1 MTSLKNGQNF
11 VCNFV
16 LGARWRN
23 FVREALVV
31 FLTRKHL
38 GRTKKREGGVPEKK
52 HSGEQKKG
60 ATNVFSCL
68 FVHDVLEVFFCV
80 TPPSVSSS
88 WCDWVKGWFS
98 PSTSG
103 SFLQTWAHPS
113 RRTKSEAPK
122 SGHMV
127 YMEATSVS
135 SSSLCVFFVWKAWR
149 ESAVDMIQS
158 WSWGSA
164 K

>member
-68 FVHDVLEVFFCV
+68 FVHDVLEFFFCV
-80 TPPSVSSS
+80 TPPSVSS
-88 WCDWVKGWFS
+88 F
-98 PSTSG
+98 
-103 SFLQTWAHPS
+103 
-113 RRTKSEAPK
+113 
-122 SGHMV
+122 
-127 YMEATSVS
+127 
-135 SSSLCVFFVWKAWR
+135 
-149 ESAVDMIQS
+149 
-158 WSWGSA
+158 
-164 K
+164 